1 MYSWRKYILAVV
13 AVATAAGFGY
23 IKSSHRHIPA
33 DLRDAVADK
42 VFDTSIPSFEKN
54 SDNISEPKVEAVDGI
69 SKGYFAGN
77 DPSVGAPDRPVEFIS
92 IPAGKFTMGADSGE
106 KGLDDAQPIHEVT
119 IKAFEMSKTEVT
131 VEQYAEC
138 VSKKGCTA
146 PTTSGYCNWGKP
158 GRQFHPVN
166 CVNWAQ
172 AQAYA
177 KFKGARL
184 PSEAE
189 FEYAATSG
197 GKNQKYPWG
206 NDEPTRERAVF
217 NVNRT
222 MPACSKPTGNTEQG
236 LCDMSGNVWEWV
248 QDVYKD
254 SYGGAPV
261 DGSAFEGAGSFRVV
275 RGGSFSYGG
284 AGILRAASRG
294 YYGPGFRYGNVGFRL
309 ARSSR

>member
-1 MYSWRKYILAVV
+1 MAAIVTLLMPGAVR
-13 AVATAAGFGY
+13 AVDFSELGGLGAAGLKALAAAEN
-23 IKSSHRHIPA
+23 I
-33 DLRDAVADK
+33 DVAE
-42 VFDTSIPSFEKN
+42 V
-54 SDNISEPKVEAVDGI
+54 
-69 SKGYFAGN
+69 SKGYGK
-77 DPSVGAPDRPVEFIS
+77 PVEPA
-92 IPAGKFTMGADSGE
+92 IPIEWVAIPGGKFTMGARTPEVSFDNAG
-106 KGLDDAQPIHEVT
+106 PVHEVT
-119 IKAFEMSKTEVT
+119 IKTFQMAKTEVT

-138 VSKKGCTA
+138 VAKGGCTE

-166 CVNWAQ
+166 CLNWAQ

-206 NDEPTRERAVF
+206 NEDPTRELAVF

-222 MPACSKPTGNTEQG
+222 MPVCSKPKGNTEQG

-254 SYGGAPV
+254 SYSGAPV
-261 DGSAFEGAGSFRVV
+261 DGSAFEGSDSLRVV

-284 AGILRAASRG
+284 VEVLRAAFRG
-294 YYGPGFRYGNVGFRL
+294 YYGPGFRYGTVGFRL
-309 ARSSR
+309 AR